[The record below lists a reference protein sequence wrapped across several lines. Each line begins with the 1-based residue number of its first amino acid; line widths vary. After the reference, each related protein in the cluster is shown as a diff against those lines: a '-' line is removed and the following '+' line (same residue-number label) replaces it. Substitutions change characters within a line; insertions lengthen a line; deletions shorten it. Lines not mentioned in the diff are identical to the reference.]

1 MSVKSKL
8 GKQDHRDKDSE
19 QHGLVNF
26 RPEVAQA
33 VNPIILMVFVF

>member
-8 GKQDHRDKDSE
+8 GKQDHRDKDSK
-19 QHGLVNF
+19 HGLVNF
-26 RPEVAQA
+26 IPEVAQA